1 MSKLIPIATLHQ
13 GDMIK
18 EDEKIYIIVD
28 KQGYF
33 SDVRGVLTNTVK
45 SITHDVGVEL
55 LNHPKY
61 KLFID
66 DERWPSKPDS
76 IIVRSVQQAIDAI
89 EQYGM
94 PEFISFDHDLGEGGE
109 SVEFVKW
116 LKEKVLDNMLYF
128 PKDFSYTIH
137 SQNPI
142 GEKNLRQDMENLLK
156 YVFENNLTF

>member
-1 MSKLIPIATLHQ
+1 
-13 GDMIK
+13 
-18 EDEKIYIIVD
+18 
-28 KQGYF
+28 
-33 SDVRGVLTNTVK
+33 
-45 SITHDVGVEL
+45 
-55 LNHPKY
+55 
-61 KLFID
+61 
-66 DERWPSKPDS
+66 
-76 IIVRSVQQAIDAI
+76 
-89 EQYGM
+89 
-94 PEFISFDHDLGEGGE
+94 LGEGGE